1 MTGLFYDVLEVNI
14 GVSVIILM
22 LCLLSE
28 KLRKRYGAAWMRTAW
43 ILVAVRLMIPYN
55 YSLPVKEISLLNMP
69 GFGQERNVTEDMNR
83 VQTNSETGTEDTNPV
98 PTQNIDAQNPLQS
111 SEENSVQSDAEF
123 PVNHVIPTE
132 NIKETEGQEEEFETD
147 RNEFFYSDMLVKIW
161 ILGIGA
167 GLIYFISGYVLF
179 RIRIGKNLRSVKN
192 ISIKRKIP
200 VPVYQSRN
208 IVGPALIG
216 IFCPKLII
224 PASAKQWSEEE
235 FELIIMHELYH
246 YKSKDIFFK
255 AFMTIV
261 CCVNW
266 FNPSVYL
273 MKRQFFYDIE
283 LACDEKVLM
292 YRNEEEREAY
302 ARIMLSFAG
311 RKRGAASFS
320 TGFGESKKQMKKRID
335 HVMDTRKKKKGIFSI
350 IMTSGIILTMSILV
364 SCGYEPEDA
373 AGKEILSDASV
384 QRESETEQEDFDAED
399 AETVSVSFDY
409 NHEYNQMLRC
419 YENDVYLD
427 REDGIYRVK
436 DGTGEEEQ
444 I

>member
-364 SCGYEPEDA
+364 S
-373 AGKEILSDASV
+373 
-384 QRESETEQEDFDAED
+384 
-399 AETVSVSFDY
+399 
-409 NHEYNQMLRC
+409 
-419 YENDVYLD
+419 
-427 REDGIYRVK
+427 
-436 DGTGEEEQ
+436 
-444 I
+444 